1 MHMIWIDDV
10 MQVVCVLRA
19 TGACRVSQV
28 PQAIAHLWRSR
39 NEKVSQP
46 ENVLFAK
53 QNVNRSNSDDSD
65 SSRRKRHWMT
75 RNVPYEGSML
85 CFHHFRVFS
94 VWVLRILG
102 ETPHVTSCHTRIG
115 WNRFCACNCHVKWVA
130 WLPRQNLSATAATA
144 LPKSGLDLFFKR
156 KAGAAGTFLVLRVQ
170 HTWCRWS
177 PLRRQLLVENCRAIK
192 NSMSK
197 IPTFVQ
203 HTSEESEREETVP
216 VCYPAEVADLLR

>member
-65 SSRRKRHWMT
+65 SSRRKRH
-75 RNVPYEGSML
+75 
-85 CFHHFRVFS
+85 
-94 VWVLRILG
+94 
-102 ETPHVTSCHTRIG
+102 
-115 WNRFCACNCHVKWVA
+115 
-130 WLPRQNLSATAATA
+130 
-144 LPKSGLDLFFKR
+144 
-156 KAGAAGTFLVLRVQ
+156 
-170 HTWCRWS
+170 
-177 PLRRQLLVENCRAIK
+177 
-192 NSMSK
+192 
-197 IPTFVQ
+197 
-203 HTSEESEREETVP
+203 
-216 VCYPAEVADLLR
+216 